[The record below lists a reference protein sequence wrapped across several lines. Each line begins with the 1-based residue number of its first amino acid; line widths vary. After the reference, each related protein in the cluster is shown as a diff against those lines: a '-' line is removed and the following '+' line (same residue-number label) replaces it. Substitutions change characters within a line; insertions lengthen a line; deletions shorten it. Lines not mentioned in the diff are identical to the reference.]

1 MKLYLATANIHK
13 LNEIKAVLPDTELFP
28 GYDRLSIE
36 ENGHTFEENAI
47 IKALALSRAVF
58 CKRLRGV
65 TPSESKRRYLRFT
78 DEYVL
83 ADDSGLTVDALN
95 GAPGV
100 LSHRYAHNN
109 ATDQENN
116 DCLLWQLKDESIR
129 TAKFVCVLALAAKG
143 EVLGTFRGECLGSI
157 SYAPRGRNGF
167 GYDPIFLLPDG
178 RTMAELSSEEKN
190 QISHR
195 STALRKM
202 RLFWNERT
210 HDEIGNT

>member
-13 LNEIKAVLPDTELFP
+13 LNEIKTVLPATELFP
-28 GYDRLSIE
+28 DYDRLSIE
-36 ENGHTFEENAI
+36 ENGRTFEENAI
-47 IKALALSRAVF
+47 IKALALS
-58 CKRLRGV
+58 KL
-65 TPSESKRRYLRFT
+65 T

-100 LSHRYAHNN
+100 LSHRYAHDN

-116 DCLLWQLKDESIR
+116 DCLLRQLKDELIR
-129 TAKFVCVLALAAKG
+129 TAKFVCVLALAEKG
-143 EVLGTFRGECLGSI
+143 EVLGTFRGECPGII

-167 GYDPIFLLPDG
+167 GYDPLFLLQDG

-195 STALRKM
+195 SAALRKM
-202 RLFWNERT
+202 RLFWNDKT
-210 HDEIGNT
+210 HGKIGNPLS